1 MSHTNLVWLEGRLVD
16 WRELHVRLGD
26 YRGYA
31 VVGTLVSD
39 SAAYG
44 GRHAVIFPEGLGR
57 ALLPYVAVGGDE
69 SCALSLGG
77 TLQTHGAQQSVH
89 VREFTCYADAA
100 SSAMDPASSGISH
113 ARPVLHRQD

>member
-1 MSHTNLVWLEGRLVD
+1 MSHTNLIWLEGRLTD
-16 WRELHVRLGD
+16 WCELHVRLGD

-57 ALLPYVAVGGDE
+57 ALLPHLAAGCGE
-69 SCALSLGG
+69 ACALSLGG
-77 TLQTHGAQQSVH
+77 VLQSHGAQQSVR
-89 VREFTCYADAA
+89 VREFTCYTGAA
-100 SSAMDPASSGISH
+100 SPATDLVHTGMPL
-113 ARPVLHRQD
+113 ARPALHGQG

>member
-1 MSHTNLVWLEGRLVD
+1 MSHTNLIWLEGRLVD

-57 ALLPYVAVGGDE
+57 ALLSHVCAGGDE
-69 SCALSLGG
+69 ACALSLGG
-77 TLQTHGAQQSVH
+77 TLQTHGAQQSMY

-100 SSAMDPASSGISH
+100 SSADRTIPGLAG
-113 ARPVLHRQD
+113 ARPAPPR